1 MEKRRLILILFIT
14 MFTMVSFGQKA
25 TLDST
30 MKRHQAKP
38 AQPAD
43 KAIMIT
49 PKTKV
54 IEATK
59 PNKANEGY
67 LFENSIDE
75 FGEEDEADFYIPSH
89 DIYDIWT
96 NESLNPYK
104 VDINSLPDT
113 TWIDCSGFVFPVA
126 KEGKPVTSEFGARGR
141 RYHYGTDIGIKTGD
155 TIVAAFDGVVR
166 LVSYDRGGYGNYIV
180 IRHTNGLES
189 LYGHLS
195 RSIAKPNQVVK
206 AGELIGLG
214 GSTGRSTGPHLH
226 FEFRFLGNPLNTKHI
241 IDYDNETIAA
251 EKYCLTKKTFRY
263 KSAADKLKQMN
274 SQKKFHKVRQGET
287 LSHIA
292 KRYGTTVG
300 KLCKLNHLSQN
311 SVISVGRSIRYR

>member
-1 MEKRRLILILFIT
+1 

-38 AQPAD
+38 TQPTD
-43 KAIMIT
+43 KATMIT
-49 PKTKV
+49 PKTKSL
-54 IEATK
+54 EAI
-59 PNKANEGY
+59 KADRLDEGY

-75 FGEEDEADFYIPSH
+75 FGEEDEAGFYIPSN

-104 VDINSLPDT
+104 VDISSLPDT

-126 KEGKPVTSEFGARGR
+126 KEGKPITSEFGARGKR
-141 RYHYGTDIGIKTGD
+141 FHYGTDIGIKTGD

-166 LVSYDRGGYGNYIV
+166 LVAYDRGGYGNYIV
-180 IRHTNGLES
+180 IRHPNGLES

-195 RSIAKPNQVVK
+195 RSIAKPNQTVK

-214 GSTGRSTGPHLH
+214 GSTGRSSGPHLH

-241 IDYDNETIAA
+241 VDYDSESVHA
-251 EKYCLTKKTFRY
+251 EQYCLTKKTFRY
-263 KSAADKLKQMN
+263 KSTADKLKQMN
-274 SQKKFHKVRQGET
+274 VQKKYHKVRQGET

-300 KLCKLNHLSQN
+300 KLCKLNHLSRN